1 MQTIKTILTIAAIPF
16 IMSSCSTKK
25 EAVKTA
31 DTDVIPVKIM
41 SLAPTTGSASVNVSG
56 QFTTDDEAN
65 LSFKTGGIINK
76 IYVREGDAVQQG
88 QLLATLNMAEI
99 NAQVEQAHIAYEKA
113 TRDYQRVVNLYKD
126 SVATLEQ
133 TQNTKTGMDMARQQ
147 VTSAEFN
154 RNYSEIRAPRSGYV
168 LRKMMNE
175 GQLASTGAAV
185 FQINGAKA
193 GNWML
198 RAGVS
203 DKEWSNISI
212 NDKAEIIIT
221 ALNGKAYTG
230 EVSRKAEGADPL
242 TGAYAVDIKFTGDK
256 PSNIAAGMFGKAI
269 ISTRRKNE
277 GAASSWAIPYDAL
290 LDGNGSNGFVFVTND
305 DKTVQKIK
313 VTVAS
318 IEKDVVIISDGLQNA
333 KSLIISG
340 SAYLTEKS
348 AIKVIA
354 DNTVTTR

>member
-1 MQTIKTILTIAAIPF
+1 MQTIKTILAIAAIPF
-16 IMSSCSTKK
+16 IMASCSTKK

-31 DTDVIPVKIM
+31 DTDIIPVKVM
-41 SLAPTTGSASVNVSG
+41 NLTPTTGTAPINVSG
-56 QFTTDDEAN
+56 QFTTDDETY

-113 TRDYQRVVNLYKD
+113 TRDYQRVMNLYKD

-133 TQNTKTGMDMARQQ
+133 TQNAKTGMDLAKQQ

-154 RNYSEIRAPRSGYV
+154 RTYSEIRAPRSGYV
-168 LRKMMNE
+168 LHKMMNE
-175 GQLASTGAAV
+175 GQLAATGNAV

-203 DKEWSNISI
+203 DKEWSNINI
-212 NDKAEIIIT
+212 NDKAEITIA
-221 ALNGKAYTG
+221 ALNGKTYSG
-230 EVSRKAEGADPL
+230 IVNRKAEGADPM
-242 TGAYAVDIKFTGDK
+242 TGAYAVDIKFSGDK
-256 PSNIAAGMFGKAI
+256 PTNIAAGMFGKAV
-269 ISTRRKNE
+269 ISPEKKIAGTS
-277 GAASSWAIPYDAL
+277 SSWAIPYDAL
-290 LDGNGSNGFVFVTND
+290 LDGDGSNGYVFVTND
-305 DKTVQKIK
+305 NKTVKKIK
-313 VTVAS
+313 VTVSS
-318 IEKDVVIISDGLQNA
+318 IEKDQVIISDGLQNA
-333 KSLIISG
+333 TSLIISG

-348 AIKVIA
+348 AIKVVGDA
-354 DNTVTTR
+354 AVTKR

>member
-1 MQTIKTILTIAAIPF
+1 MQTIKTILTIAIVPL
-16 IMSSCSTKK
+16 IMASCSTKK
-25 EAVKTA
+25 DAVKTA
-31 DTDVIPVKIM
+31 DTDIIPVKVM
-41 SLAPTTGSASVNVSG
+41 ALTPTTGSAAINVSG

-76 IYVREGDAVQQG
+76 VYVHEGDAVQQG

-113 TRDYQRVVNLYKD
+113 SRDYQRVMNLYKD

-133 TQNTKTGMDMARQQ
+133 TQNAKTGMDLAKQQ
-147 VTSAEFN
+147 MTSAEFN
-154 RNYSEIRAPRSGYV
+154 RSYSEIRAPRSGYV
-168 LRKMMNE
+168 LHKMMNE
-175 GQLASTGAAV
+175 GQLASSGSAV
-185 FQINGAKA
+185 FQINGARS

-203 DKEWSNISI
+203 DKEWSNINI

-221 ALNGKAYTG
+221 ALNGKAYSG
-230 EVSRKAEGADPL
+230 QVSRKAEGADPM
-242 TGAYAVDIKFTGDK
+242 TGAYAVDIKFSGDK
-256 PSNIAAGMFGKAI
+256 PANVAAGMFGKAI
-269 ISTRRKNE
+269 ISPEKKAT
-277 GAASSWAIPYDAL
+277 GTASSWAIPYDAL
-290 LDGNGSNGFVFVTND
+290 LDGDGSNGFVFVTND
-305 DKTVQKIK
+305 DKTVQKVK

-318 IEKDVVIISDGLQNA
+318 IEKDMVMISDGLQDS

-348 AIKVIA
+348 TIKVLA
-354 DNTVTTR
+354 DNAVSKR